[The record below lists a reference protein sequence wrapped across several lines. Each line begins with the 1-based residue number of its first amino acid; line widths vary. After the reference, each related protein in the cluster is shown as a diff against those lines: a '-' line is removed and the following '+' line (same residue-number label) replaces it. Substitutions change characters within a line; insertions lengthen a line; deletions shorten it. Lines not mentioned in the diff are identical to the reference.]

1 MVYHQNL
8 FRNQTKALFEDETG
22 IFTGKI
28 IRVNPNG
35 QLVLEKPNEIKVY
48 ELKELRFIFSE

>member
-1 MVYHQNL
+1 L
-8 FRNQTKALFEDETG
+8 FRNKTKALFEDETG

-35 QLVLEKPNEIKVY
+35 HLVLEKPNEIKVY